1 VGSTVVVVR
10 IPRDLKEKMREVD
23 INWSE
28 EIRAFIRRRIKE
40 YELRSSLREIR
51 ERAKKRRVSVDSARL
66 IREDRDRR

>member
-1 VGSTVVVVR
+1 MGSTVVVVR